1 MKIFFKIL
9 FTVWLIYTFSIYL
22 VYNGKPNILIWQS
35 FKNKIIINISK

>member
-1 MKIFFKIL
+1 MKTFFKIL

-22 VYNGKPNILIWQS
+22 VHNGKPNILIWQS